1 MWCLFF
7 KMESKLI
14 NTKSFSYEMIKKK
27 LKIQNLKKFQGLK
40 FKKLM
45 PSEISAISSLVK
57 KALANFKGCTTI
69 QKLPK
74 LFFI

>member
-1 MWCLFF
+1 
-7 KMESKLI
+7 
-14 NTKSFSYEMIKKK
+14 MIKKK